1 MEKAKVVFAA
11 TAVLLTL
18 IVVLQNTETVET
30 SILFMT
36 ISLPRAALLFGTLV
50 IGFLLGVLTSG
61 RLLARKQRA
70 Y

>member
-11 TAVLLTL
+11 IAMLLTL

-36 ISLPRAALLFGTLV
+36 ISLPRAALLFGTMV

-61 RLLARKQRA
+61 RILARKQRA
-70 Y
+70 L